1 MRLVPRSWVGPFEL
15 RSGRKA
21 DMKYL
26 QFVEQVA
33 ERTDVSLGEAEALT
47 RATLRT
53 LAERVSGGQ
62 ARDLAAQLAVELT
75 PYLTESDEA
84 AEAFT
89 LTEFVRR
96 VAVRA
101 NVDRETAADGVRGVL
116 QTIRSA
122 VSGGEFDDVMS
133 Q

>member
-1 MRLVPRSWVGPFEL
+1 
-15 RSGRKA
+15 
-21 DMKYL
+21 MKYL

-84 AEAFT
+84 ASIGELKKVYQDMGSSIGYRT
-89 LTEFVRR
+89 KP
-96 VAVRA
+96 
-101 NVDRETAADGVRGVL
+101 REITQWYIGLGLLFALGAAG
-116 QTIRSA
+116 
-122 VSGGEFDDVMS
+122 MS
-133 Q
+133 LLWTSRLP

>member
-1 MRLVPRSWVGPFEL
+1 
-15 RSGRKA
+15 
-21 DMKYL
+21 MKYL
-26 QFVEQVA
+26 QFVEQVS

-133 Q
+133 QLPQEFRNLLPTPAR

>member
-1 MRLVPRSWVGPFEL
+1 
-15 RSGRKA
+15 
-21 DMKYL
+21 MKYL
-26 QFVEQVA
+26 QFVEQVS

-47 RATLRT
+47 RASLRT
-53 LAERVSGGQ
+53 LTERVSGGQ

-75 PYLTESDEA
+75 PYLTESDET

-122 VSGGEFDDVMS
+122 VSGGEFDNVLS
-133 Q
+133 QLPQEFRNLLPAPAR